1 MIIGIY
7 YNAGVAFRQ
16 LIRTK
21 SEGEIMKKTRQ
32 ILAVIG
38 IVLLL
43 SMYLACLI
51 LAITGKHQ
59 ATTLFK
65 AALGATVAVPIVL
78 YAFMMLLKVFPPFV
92 KNEEN
97 GEGSDEE
104 AGPEEEA
111 DPEEAEEAGRDR

>member
-1 MIIGIY
+1 
-7 YNAGVAFRQ
+7 
-16 LIRTK
+16 
-21 SEGEIMKKTRQ
+21 MKKTRQ
-32 ILAVIG
+32 ILAIIG

-51 LAITGKHQ
+51 LALTGKHQ

-92 KNEEN
+92 KNEDG
-97 GEGSDEE
+97 GEGEKEGTGAGTEPDAGE
-104 AGPEEEA
+104 AGGS
-111 DPEEAEEAGRDR
+111 DKS